1 MFNNVQNY
9 VLYADVEMD
18 SNDFFVITP
27 EGNYFNFPSE
37 KFNEDSNDFTIVD
50 TKSHKPYIVKF
61 HE

>member
-1 MFNNVQNY
+1 MLNNDQND
-9 VLYADVEMD
+9 VLYADVEID

-27 EGNYFNFPSE
+27 EGNYFNFPSD
-37 KFNEDSNDFTIVD
+37 KFNENINDFTIVD

>member
-1 MFNNVQNY
+1 MLNDDHND

-27 EGNYFNFPSE
+27 EGNYFNFPADR
-37 KFNEDSNDFTIVD
+37 FNENSNDFMIVD
-50 TKSHKPYIVKF
+50 TKSHKPYTVKF